1 VPPTPFVPGD
11 FAIPAGLSSDL
22 FVLEPL
28 DVRHNE
34 SDHAAWTSSIDHIKA
49 TPGFAGRSWPKPMSL
64 AENAADLERHAR
76 DFAGR
81 TGFAYTVLDPGSG
94 EVIGCVYIYP
104 PRRDGY
110 DVDVRSWVSADRAE
124 LDKPLHDEVWR
135 WLSEAWPFRRPDY
148 AER

>member
-1 VPPTPFVPGD
+1 MPTTPLVPHD
-11 FAIPAGLSSDL
+11 FAVPAGLSNDL
-22 FVLEPL
+22 FVIEPL

-49 TPGFAGRSWPKPMSL
+49 TPGFAGRSWPEPMSL
-64 AENAADLERHAR
+64 AENAGDLARHAQ
-76 DFAGR
+76 DFTDR

-94 EVIGCVYIYP
+94 EVIGCVYFYP
-104 PRRDGY
+104 PRRGGY
-110 DVDVRSWVSADRAE
+110 DVDVRSWVRADRAE
-124 LDKPLHDEVWR
+124 LDKPLHDAVRR

>member
-1 VPPTPFVPGD
+1 VPPTPFVPDD

-34 SDHAAWTSSIDHIKA
+34 SDHSAWTSSIDHIKA
-49 TPGFAGRSWPKPMSL
+49 TPGFAGRSWPRPMSL
-64 AENAADLERHAR
+64 AENAADLARHAR
-76 DFAGR
+76 EFTDR
-81 TGFAYTVLDPGSG
+81 IGFAYTVLDPGSR
-94 EVIGCVYIYP
+94 EVIGCLYIYP

-110 DVDVRSWVSADRAE
+110 DVDVRSWVSAGRAE
-124 LDKPLHDEVWR
+124 LDKPLHDAVLC
-135 WLSEAWPFRRPDY
+135 WLSEAWPFRQPDY